1 MGNQDTSNKYYQEF
15 SRVSKY
21 IIVWEKNSEKKTVE
35 EMGGFKFY
43 HSKFKEELELFFH
56 SNKIIEINDDIL
68 GLYEK
73 K

>member
-1 MGNQDTSNKYYQEF
+1 
-15 SRVSKY
+15 
-21 IIVWEKNSEKKTVE
+21 
-35 EMGGFKFY
+35 MGGFKFY
-43 HSKFKEELELFFH
+43 HSNFKEELELFFH